1 MSEKYWAV
9 RENLHSYMRKPF
21 IKMSS
26 SSLKMDG
33 VDQSLL
39 LRYYVPEY
47 DTYVEN

>member
-9 RENLHSYMRKPF
+9 RENLHSYMRLI

-39 LRYYVPEY
+39 LLRYYVPE
-47 DTYVEN
+47 